1 MTDPKHTSRKLNS
14 MTIQRESVQRL
25 LAAGKISVFM
35 AKWALEQTGHT
46 AEQIKEI
53 IDAA

>member
-46 AEQIKEI
+46 KKQIEEVLE
-53 IDAA
+53 